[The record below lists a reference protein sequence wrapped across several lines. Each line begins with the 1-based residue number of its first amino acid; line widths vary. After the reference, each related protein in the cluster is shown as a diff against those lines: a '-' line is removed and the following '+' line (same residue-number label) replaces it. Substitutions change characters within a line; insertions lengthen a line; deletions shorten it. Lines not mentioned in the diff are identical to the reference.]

1 MTGRTV
7 VRRAVAQPTAL
18 PDTPQDSV
26 SVAEQSGDDGLTED
40 AKQHGRFQL
49 LGAAL
54 LAAGRPLSG
63 QELGG
68 LLSLSVARTA
78 TLVTAYD
85 QALLDMGAG
94 FRVEAVGGG
103 YRLVVLPDLAARLSP
118 VLAPPPLPSLSA
130 AALEVLA
137 VIAYRQPV
145 TRAEIEAMRGGSSST
160 LLTLQ
165 ERELIRV
172 AGKSPAVGQPLLYA
186 TTGRFLIEFGLN
198 ALSDL
203 PEPGSQDFS
212 GLLRG

>member
-1 MTGRTV
+1 MELSV
-7 VRRAVAQPTAL
+7 NDSQSETA
-18 PDTPQDSV
+18 S
-26 SVAEQSGDDGLTED
+26 
-40 AKQHGRFQL
+40 QHGQFQL

-68 LLSLSVARTA
+68 LLSLSAARTA

-85 QALLDMGAG
+85 QALLSMGAG

-103 YRLVVLPDLAARLSP
+103 YRLVVLPALAARLSP
-118 VLAPPPLPSLSA
+118 VLAPPPLPALSA

-160 LLTLQ
+160 LITLQ

-186 TTGRFLIEFGLN
+186 TTDRFLIEFGLN

-203 PEPGSQDFS
+203 PDPGSQDFS